1 MSKLTVDTIEPSTGT
16 TVALG
21 ASGDTFTLPSG
32 ATLSGAGA
40 ITVPSGGSLTIDS
53 GATITNNGT
62 ASGFGGTNTPAF
74 YAYLSTTQS
83 ITSGTWTKVQF
94 DNEVYDT
101 GSAYDPTTNYRF
113 TVPSGEGGKY
123 FISGQGRLLGSYLT
137 WGQLGIYKNGT
148 INVNN
153 GGQFGTNDYRLAIN
167 VSRVLELSAGDYIEI
182 YAYLTGTS
190 LSVEGANTVGNDV
203 SAFFGFKLVE

>member
-1 MSKLTVDTIEPSTGT
+1 MASEVKTNKISPATGT
-16 TVALG
+16 AFTLG
-21 ASGDTFTLPSG
+21 DSGDTFTIPSG
-32 ATLSGAGA
+32 VTL
-40 ITVPSGGSLTIDS
+40 
-53 GATITNNGT
+53 TNNGT

-74 YAYLSTTQS
+74 YANRTSSQS
-83 ITSGTWTKVQF
+83 ITTGTWTKVQF

-123 FISGQGRLLGSYLT
+123 FISGQSRLLGVYLS

-148 INVNN
+148 IIAQN
-153 GGQFGTNDYRLAIN
+153 GGQYGTNDYRYPLN

-182 YAYLTGTS
+182 YAYMTGSTLT
-190 LSVEGANTVGNDV
+190 VEGDASSDYT
-203 SAFFGFKLVE
+203 AFFGFKLVE